1 MIDPH
6 LQFVGAG
13 YEVGAAG
20 PEAYDCS
27 GVCGAY
33 LERLGYDV
41 PAGAF
46 EGINGDVWQLR
57 GALQDVELERGD
69 VVLSVTE
76 DGGLHVDVA
85 ISPSRVLTALKGRGV
100 AVRRAYSITNPL
112 GVYRL
117 RR

>member
-1 MIDPH
+1 MTEPH

-41 PAGAF
+41 PTGAF
-46 EGINGDVWQLR
+46 EGVNGDIWRLR
-57 GALQDVELERGD
+57 GRAARRGARARRCGALG
-69 VVLSVTE
+69 
-76 DGGLHVDVA
+76 H
-85 ISPSRVLTALKGRGV
+85 
-100 AVRRAYSITNPL
+100 
-112 GVYRL
+112 
-117 RR
+117 